1 MCKVIF
7 TNLVLVNAVKVAE
20 LFCMQCTPKTL
31 VQYRKT
37 IFVLEYKKQEENQ
50 RH

>member
-7 TNLVLVNAVKVAE
+7 TNLVIVNAAKVGE
-20 LFCMQCTPKTL
+20 LFCIQCTPKTL

-37 IFVLEYKKQEENQ
+37 IFVLEYKKEEENQ